1 MRSVWRLA
9 APLAFATAG
18 VLFATSAGAARGGD
32 LRGGSRSD
40 LSDLIR
46 AEERR
51 ADEVAARV
59 DRLRAEIEA
68 ATRRA
73 GATDRRVAAE
83 QRRSQGLEL
92 AAGTAPVVGPGLR
105 VTLADAPRS
114 ADRVLPEDA
123 SPDDLVVHQQDVQAV
138 VNALWE
144 GGAEAMQV
152 MDQRVINTSAVRCV
166 GNTLILQ
173 GRVYS
178 PPYDITVIGD
188 PVRLR
193 AALDASEGVALYRY
207 YADTFGLVYETADLD
222 RVRLPGYDGS
232 LDLLHAEGG
241 A

>member
-241 A
+241 G